1 MRFRR
6 ILFVDDEPNFLSG
19 VKRMLHQY
27 RSVWDMRFARSVDDA
42 LAQLRQEEFE
52 TVVADISMPGKDGFE
67 LLVTIRMDPEL
78 SDIPVIMVTGLDER
92 TLKLGALELGAT
104 DLLNK
109 PVQREELLARIRS
122 ALLLK
127 SHHDQIRAQNATL
140 ERSVAERTRDLAD
153 SRLDLIW
160 CLARAAEQRDGTT
173 GRHIIRVAAYSRA
186 IAARMGLD
194 REFVA
199 TLTLAS
205 PLHDVGKIGIP
216 DHILKK
222 RGPFTDAEREVM
234 QRHCAIGAEILTP
247 HPGSTELGRIWQ
259 GATNRSTDDDGADT
273 AAPSVNPLLQMAAMV
288 ARTHHERWNG
298 SGYPDGLAGDA
309 IPLASHIVAVADVYD
324 VLRSARPYKP
334 AFAEERVLAMI
345 RDQVGRHFDP
355 EVYAAFERSLD
366 ELSAIAGELA
376 DSAGD
381 ELAAAA

>member
-140 ERSVAERTRDLAD
+140 ERAVAERTRDLAD

-205 PLHDVGKIGIP
+205 PLHGVGKIGIP

-324 VLRSARPYKP
+324 ALRSARPYKP

>member
-140 ERSVAERTRDLAD
+140 ERAVAERTRDLAD

-298 SGYPDGLAGDA
+298 SGYPDGLAGDT
-309 IPLASHIVAVADVYD
+309 IPLASRIVAVADVYD
-324 VLRSARPYKP
+324 ALRSARPYKP